1 MSVYEM
7 AQKYY
12 PRLWDKQ
19 RIDALVEA
27 GRLTKRRGGRDH
39 RRSIGIKETSQ
50 WK

>member
-7 AQKYY
+7 AQRYY

-27 GRLTKRRGGRDH
+27 GRLTKEEAEEITG
-39 RRSIGIKETSQ
+39 EVLV
-50 WK
+50 